1 MKFSE
6 HWEHRHREENE
17 GSALHVTEGVNGQ
30 PSVNPHFRRKKR
42 PALTTAQYVEGIL
55 AGDITVLS
63 QAITLVESN
72 LPEHYEQAQEIIER
86 CLPRSGNSVRI
97 GIK

>member
-72 LPEHYEQAQEIIER
+72 LPEQAGSGSKTLEADVNNGNIEIAFE
-86 CLPRSGNSVRI
+86 
-97 GIK
+97 K

>member
-6 HWEHRHREENE
+6 HLEHRHREENE
-17 GSALHVTEGVNGQ
+17 GSALHVTEDVNGQ

-42 PALTTAQYVEGIL
+42 PALTAAQYVEGIL

-86 CLPRSGNSVRI
+86 
-97 GIK
+97 